1 MTLNVFYHPL
11 YTDGIDPDARFPRD
25 RYRLLAQRL
34 AKYPNI
40 QLIEP
45 RQATLEEL
53 TLAHDPA
60 YVERFITGTL
70 SDREIRTI
78 GLKPWK
84 PEIVPRTL
92 HLTGGSL
99 QALEH
104 VLEHGGVAG
113 NLAGGTHHA
122 FKESGAGYCVFNDI
136 AVCALIAL
144 KKEHINR
151 VLVLDLDVHQGDGT
165 AAMLGDHPDVFT
177 CSIHGAKNF
186 PFRKQ
191 KSDLDIELADDAN
204 DFDYLNALDRVLCDH
219 PLNTFDLILFQA
231 GVDALSTDRLGR
243 LAITRE
249 GMAKRNDRVLSAA
262 QAAGVPIVVL
272 MGGGYSEP
280 IEHTVDAFED
290 LFGSAAA
297 FA

>member
-1 MTLNVFYHPL
+1 MLNVFYHPL

-25 RYRLLAQRL
+25 RYRLLAERL
-34 AKYPNI
+34 SAHPQI

-45 RQATLEEL
+45 RQATLDEI
-53 TLAHDPA
+53 TLAHDPG
-60 YVERFITGTL
+60 YVERFITSTL
-70 SDREIRTI
+70 TEREIRTI

-99 QALEH
+99 QALEQ
-104 VLEHGGVAG
+104 VLKHGGFAG

-122 FKESGAGYCVFNDI
+122 FKDSGAGYCVFNDLAI
-136 AVCALIAL
+136 CALQAL
-144 KKEHINR
+144 KVTSINR
-151 VLVLDLDVHQGDGT
+151 ILVLDMDVHQGDGT
-165 AAMLGDHPDVFT
+165 AAMLGEHPQVFT
-177 CSIHGAKNF
+177 CSIHSAKNF

-191 KSDLDIELADDAN
+191 NSDLDIALPDDAG
-204 DFDYLNALDRVLCDH
+204 DFDYLNALDRVLQDH
-219 PLNTFDLILFQA
+219 PLDTFDLVLFQA

-249 GMAKRNDRVLSAA
+249 GMAKRNDRVLAA
-262 QAAGVPIVVL
+262 AKAAGVPLVIL

-290 LFGSAAA
+290 LFLSAST
-297 FA
+297 FM